1 MKLAEDR
8 GCQLSDLSTHDLQTI
23 NKLFEDDVQ
32 EVWNYN
38 RYACCCQGTMIAS
51 DTVKVIALAFTVLA
65 ITFNGARAGGGSGA
79 LVP

>member
-1 MKLAEDR
+1 MSGAAVKLAEDR

-38 RYACCCQGTMIAS
+38 RYARCCQSTMIAS
-51 DTVKVIALAFTVLA
+51 DTVKFIAVTFTVIA
-65 ITFNGARAGGGSGA
+65 ITFTWG
-79 LVP
+79 

>member
-1 MKLAEDR
+1 MSGAAVKLAEDR

-38 RYACCCQGTMIAS
+38 RYAHCCQGTTIAL
-51 DTVKVIALAFTVLA
+51 DTVKF
-65 ITFNGARAGGGSGA
+65 GQKSGA
-79 LVP
+79 GLEH